1 MVNEYSKQSHRYTEG
16 NKIGSTSWTGYIEKG
31 RSLDNTVGGQPAGKS
46 LKRRVGEAL
55 LDSETI
61 VGYRWKDFQKN
72 YLKLNPKYKIV
83 HDKKDNIYY
92 GFKKGT
98 NIAHWKYFD
107 DRGELFINDKMDARK
122 IMTGRADKNIFE
134 AFGFTGVPFPSE
146 TPNEFAYLDFKK
158 WVYKNRGK
166 LKKDLQKYNDT
177 KIFKR
182 IEYWWTIW
190 DKKANKGEY
199 SNIRGNKFGRE
210 LIRMMWS
217 DNLLF
222 DKKSNK
228 IIKLQEGSITG
239 TTNGEPET
247 GFLKKGTTRK
257 LGNVNKP
264 DHWFDGGGWTQLD
277 FPSADDIYGPGVEP
291 DLQAIVITT
300 PTNQPLTLK
309 EIMMENYDLEDHP
322 KKKWITQK
330 LASINPEIM
339 DELFRM
345 YSAVYS
351 AEGMQLSAFS
361 ASELQSSYQIVMLI
375 DIDKD
380 PMPDAFIFTRGNRVK
395 LLATD
400 GQKLSKSLVI
410 RKVVKMVNSG
420 YNLEASAKMETIMKA
435 KGAPYIDD
443 ENRIKNMV
451 GSKFIEYLG
460 DGYYKRKLKKGGT
473 VVKRMYGK

>member
-16 NKIGSTSWTGYIEKG
+16 NRIGSMSWTGYVEKG

-46 LKRRVGEAL
+46 LKRRVAEAL

-107 DRGELFINDKMDARK
+107 DTSKLFINDKMDARK
-122 IMTGRADKNIFE
+122 VMTGRADKNIFE

-158 WVYKNRGK
+158 WAYKNRGK
-166 LKKDLQKYNDT
+166 IKKDLQKYTDT

-182 IEYWWTIW
+182 MEYWWTIW
-190 DKKANKGEY
+190 DKKTNKGQY

-217 DNLLF
+217 DGLIF
-222 DKKSNK
+222 DNSGNR
-228 IIKLQEGSITG
+228 IT
-239 TTNGEPET
+239 
-247 GFLKKGTTRK
+247 K
-257 LGNVNKP
+257 
-264 DHWFDGGGWTQLD
+264 
-277 FPSADDIYGPGVEP
+277 
-291 DLQAIVITT
+291 
-300 PTNQPLTLK
+300 LK
-309 EIMMENYDLEDHP
+309 EIMMENYDLDNHP

-330 LASINPEIM
+330 LASINPKIM

-400 GQKLSKSLVI
+400 GQSASKSAVVN
-410 RKVVKMVNSG
+410 KVVKMVNSG

>member
-16 NKIGSTSWTGYIEKG
+16 NRIGSMSWTGYVEKG

-46 LKRRVGEAL
+46 LKRRVAEAL

-107 DRGELFINDKMDARK
+107 DTSKLFINDKMDARK
-122 IMTGRADKNIFE
+122 VMTGRADKNIFE

-158 WVYKNRGK
+158 WAYKNRGK
-166 LKKDLQKYNDT
+166 IKKDLQKYTDT

-182 IEYWWTIW
+182 MEYWWTIW
-190 DKKANKGEY
+190 DKKTNKGQY

-217 DNLLF
+217 DGLIF
-222 DKKSNK
+222 DNSGNR
-228 IIKLQEGSITG
+228 IT
-239 TTNGEPET
+239 
-247 GFLKKGTTRK
+247 K
-257 LGNVNKP
+257 
-264 DHWFDGGGWTQLD
+264 
-277 FPSADDIYGPGVEP
+277 
-291 DLQAIVITT
+291 
-300 PTNQPLTLK
+300 LK
-309 EIMMENYDLEDHP
+309 EIMMENYDLDNHP

-330 LASINPEIM
+330 LSSINPKIM

-400 GQKLSKSLVI
+400 GQSASKSAVVN
-410 RKVVKMVNSG
+410 KVVKMVISG
-420 YNLEASAKMETIMKA
+420 YNLEASKKMETIMKA

>member
-16 NKIGSTSWTGYIEKG
+16 NRIGSMSWTGYVEKG

-46 LKRRVGEAL
+46 LKRRVAEAL

-107 DRGELFINDKMDARK
+107 DTSKLFINDKMDARK
-122 IMTGRADKNIFE
+122 VMTGQADKNIFE

-158 WVYKNRGK
+158 WAYKNRGK
-166 LKKDLQKYNDT
+166 IKKDLQKYTDT

-182 IEYWWTIW
+182 MEYWWTIW
-190 DKKANKGEY
+190 DKKTNKGEY

-217 DNLLF
+217 DGLIF
-222 DKKSNK
+222 DNSGNR
-228 IIKLQEGSITG
+228 IT
-239 TTNGEPET
+239 
-247 GFLKKGTTRK
+247 K
-257 LGNVNKP
+257 
-264 DHWFDGGGWTQLD
+264 
-277 FPSADDIYGPGVEP
+277 
-291 DLQAIVITT
+291 
-300 PTNQPLTLK
+300 LK
-309 EIMMENYDLEDHP
+309 EIMMENYDLDNHP

-330 LASINPEIM
+330 LSSINPKIM

-400 GQKLSKSLVI
+400 GQSASKSAVVN
-410 RKVVKMVNSG
+410 KVVKMVNSG
-420 YNLEASAKMETIMKA
+420 YNLEASKKMETIMKG
-435 KGAPYIDD
+435 KGSPYIDD

>member
-16 NKIGSTSWTGYIEKG
+16 NRIGAMSWTGYVAKG
-31 RSLDNTVGGQPAGKS
+31 RSLDNTDAGQPAGKS
-46 LKRRVGEAL
+46 LKRRVAEAL

-107 DRGELFINDKMDARK
+107 DTSKLFINDKMDARK
-122 IMTGRADKNIFE
+122 VMTGQADKNIFE

-158 WVYKNRGK
+158 WAYKNRGK
-166 LKKDLQKYNDT
+166 IKKDLQKYTDT

-182 IEYWWTIW
+182 MEYWWTIW
-190 DKKANKGEY
+190 DKKTNKGEY

-217 DNLLF
+217 DGLIF
-222 DKKSNK
+222 DNSGNR
-228 IIKLQEGSITG
+228 IT
-239 TTNGEPET
+239 
-247 GFLKKGTTRK
+247 K
-257 LGNVNKP
+257 
-264 DHWFDGGGWTQLD
+264 
-277 FPSADDIYGPGVEP
+277 
-291 DLQAIVITT
+291 
-300 PTNQPLTLK
+300 LK
-309 EIMMENYDLEDHP
+309 EIMMENYDLDNHP
-322 KKKWITQK
+322 KMKWITQK
-330 LASINPEIM
+330 LSSINPKIM
-339 DELFRM
+339 EELFRM

-351 AEGMQLSAFS
+351 AEGLHLSAFS

-400 GQKLSKSLVI
+400 GQSASKSAVVN
-410 RKVVKMVNSG
+410 KVVKMVNSG
-420 YNLEASAKMETIMKA
+420 YNLEASKKMETIMKG
-435 KGAPYIDD
+435 KGSPYIDD

>member
-16 NKIGSTSWTGYIEKG
+16 NRIGSMSWTGYVEKG

-46 LKRRVGEAL
+46 LKRRAAE
-55 LDSETI
+55 S
-61 VGYRWKDFQKN
+61 
-72 YLKLNPKYKIV
+72 
-83 HDKKDNIYY
+83 
-92 GFKKGT
+92 
-98 NIAHWKYFD
+98 
-107 DRGELFINDKMDARK
+107 
-122 IMTGRADKNIFE
+122 
-134 AFGFTGVPFPSE
+134 FGFTGVPFPSE
-146 TPNEFAYLDFKK
+146 LPNEFAYLDFKK
-158 WVYKNRGK
+158 WAYKNRGK
-166 LKKDLQKYNDT
+166 IKKDLQKYTDT

-182 IEYWWTIW
+182 MEYWWTIW
-190 DKKANKGEY
+190 DKKTNKGQY
-199 SNIRGNKFGRE
+199 SNIKGNKFGRE
-210 LIRMMWS
+210 LIRLMWS
-217 DNLLF
+217 DGLIF
-222 DKKSNK
+222 DNSGNR
-228 IIKLQEGSITG
+228 IT
-239 TTNGEPET
+239 
-247 GFLKKGTTRK
+247 K
-257 LGNVNKP
+257 
-264 DHWFDGGGWTQLD
+264 
-277 FPSADDIYGPGVEP
+277 
-291 DLQAIVITT
+291 
-300 PTNQPLTLK
+300 LK
-309 EIMMENYDLEDHP
+309 EIMMENYDLDNHP
-322 KKKWITQK
+322 KKKWIAQK
-330 LASINPEIM
+330 LASINPKIM

-400 GQKLSKSLVI
+400 GQKLSRSLVI